1 MAKTEVRF
9 LGADQGEKTIITG
22 FEAVFKTKMDLT
34 GDLEDYFVV
43 TVPPGAGAPLHVHHK
58 NDETLH
64 VIEGTFTFQIED
76 KVMNA
81 PAGAFVFIPRGVPH
95 KFTNTGQSSGRMVG
109 TFTPAGTFDFF
120 DALTKI
126 APNDFAEIEAVNKKY
141 GHELLEEGNY

>member
-1 MAKTEVRF
+1 MATSEVRF
-9 LGADQGEKTIITG
+9 LETGSGDKTIITG
-22 FEAVFKTKMDLT
+22 FEAVFKTKKDLT
-34 GDLEDYFVV
+34 GDLEDYFVL

-64 VIEGTFTFQIED
+64 VIEGTFTFQIEE

-81 PAGAFVFIPRGVPH
+81 PNGAFVYIPRGVPH
-95 KFTNTGQSSGRMVG
+95 KFTNTGASSGRMVG

-126 APNDFAEIEAVNKKY
+126 APGDVDEIDAVNKKY
-141 GHELLEEGNY
+141 GHELLEAGIY